1 MCQSIDRRVFAKC
14 CALLSFKVFGRDTLI
29 SLKESMMELN
39 KMSKLFFVLLSLSGN
54 TLSLFIRI
62 ENAFLVTT
70 GVTS

>member
-1 MCQSIDRRVFAKC
+1 
-14 CALLSFKVFGRDTLI
+14 
-29 SLKESMMELN
+29 MMESN
-39 KMSKLFFVLLSLSGN
+39 EMSKLFFGSLSLSGN